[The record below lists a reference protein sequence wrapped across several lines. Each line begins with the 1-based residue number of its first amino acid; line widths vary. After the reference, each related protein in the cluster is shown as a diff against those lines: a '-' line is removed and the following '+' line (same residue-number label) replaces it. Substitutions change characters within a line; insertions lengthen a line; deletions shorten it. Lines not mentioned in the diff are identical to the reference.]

1 MANILRAQENPP
13 FRWQCAWTPL
23 DEAGVPKTDFD
34 STLKQLEAVRV
45 CWDKTIA
52 GGKTHEVSA
61 DIIPDRGLFG
71 AEFALIHM
79 IPDFEGKI
87 RARLDIRS

>member
-23 DEAGVPKTDFD
+23 DEAGVPKTDFY
-34 STLKQLEAVRV
+34 SAFKQPETVRV
-45 CWDKTIA
+45 RWDKTVVDR
-52 GGKTHEVSA
+52 KTREVSA
-61 DIIPDRGLFG
+61 DIILDKGLFG

-79 IPDFEGKI
+79 IPDFK
-87 RARLDIRS
+87 ARSGLA